1 MQLPVMPPIKPMLA
15 KATSTVPEA
24 EGLLYEPKWDGYRCL
39 VFRDGDEVE
48 LASRGQKSLT
58 RYFPELIDPILAQL
72 PKRCVVDCELVVFT
86 LDGLDFDVLG
96 NRIHPAE
103 SRIKRLSTETPAS
116 LVAFD
121 LLALDQLDLRTM
133 AFSERRGALEALLDG
148 AAPPVH
154 LSPITDDPEVA
165 RDWFARFE
173 GAGFDGVM
181 AKPSAGTYQEDKR
194 SLIKVKHRHSVDVVV
209 AGYRVH
215 KSGDGVGS
223 MMLGLY
229 DAPEDGT
236 HASLQHVGVASA
248 FKATQRIELA
258 GLLEPYRLEE
268 DQPHPWTEWADPER
282 HADGVDV
289 AVPGAEAADE
299 PQSLVAVGGLLDR
312 GADARFLVGF
322 LGNDLRQDVV
332 AHLGAHLGQIGQPH
346 RRAPQRQPR
355 SHVQPQRHRALRPAV
370 GQIDH
375 LKAVPRPKRR
385 CNPGA
390 VRQFLHQRLSHVD
403 HGAGT

>member
-229 DAPEDGT
+229 DAPEDGS

-282 HADGVDV
+282 HVDGGIRM
-289 AVPGAEAADE
+289 PGAPNRWSAKRDHGWVPLRPE
-299 PQSLVAVGGLLDR
+299 LVAEVVVEQLTKGR
-312 GADARFLVGF
+312 FRHPARFQRWRPDRSPRSCTYDQVDIAAPAELF
-322 LGNDLRQDVV
+322 ELF
-332 AHLGAHLGQIGQPH
+332 
-346 RRAPQRQPR
+346 PQRVAE
-355 SHVQPQRHRALRPAV
+355 ST
-370 GQIDH
+370 D
-375 LKAVPRPKRR
+375 
-385 CNPGA
+385 
-390 VRQFLHQRLSHVD
+390 
-403 HGAGT
+403 